1 MRVNRVLRLVVLVL
15 SGLLAVPAFATDYT
29 FTKITDDAPGSTL
42 GAFTSFLGPFLI
54 NSSGT
59 VAFTAKSGDVGE
71 VGIYTGSGSNINT
84 VYVGGLNFS
93 SPLVFAAT
101 GFNDSGTV
109 AYVTTGS
116 AVYTA
121 TAGGTPFKLGTG
133 SLLLPVI
140 NNAGTVAYGADALNS
155 ILTRTGTGDA
165 QTLLSDTELPRSN
178 ALAAPGLTGLSI
190 NNSGTV
196 AFYASGVQTALGS
209 CNCGIYTKGPT
220 GSATA
225 ASPFQ
230 ESFDIAPQIN
240 DNGAIAFA
248 GTYQNVKGV
257 FVASGG
263 QVAALVD
270 LGTQVV
276 SLDTKDV
283 SLNNKGEVVYYAK
296 FGISPS
302 VQGIFTGPDKVA
314 DKVIATGD
322 ALFGSV
328 VQEISSPKV
337 PGRYLNDNGQ
347 VAFAYRLTNGLAGVA
362 VATPVSSGAE
372 LPKIN
377 AGGIV
382 NGASFG
388 GDPPAAP
395 GAIVSIFGD
404 NFISQLVGSAGNPL
418 PTEVQGVSVTFNGIK
433 APLFFVAPGQI
444 NAQVPYEV
452 TGSTANVQVT
462 TPAGTSNTE
471 PVNLAPASPAIFT
484 ANASGVGQGVIVFA
498 NTVTIVGP
506 IKSGTDWRPAKTGDT
521 ITIYANGLGAVTPP
535 INDGWNSCDQSICK
549 PDFSNLTLRN
559 TTVRPV
565 VKIGNVTVPDNLVL
579 FSGLAPAFAGLYQ
592 LNVTIPDGITPSGQV
607 PVVIQ
612 MGSTSSPADV
622 SIAMQ

>member
-1 MRVNRVLRLVVLVL
+1 MRNNCVARLGVLVL
-15 SGLLAVPAFATDYT
+15 LGLLAVPVFATDYT

-42 GAFTSFLGPFLI
+42 GAFASFLGPFLI
-54 NSSGT
+54 NNSGA
-59 VAFTAKSGDVGE
+59 VAFTTKPNNGNTSV
-71 VGIYTGSGSNINT
+71 YTGSGNGIA
-84 VYVGGLNFS
+84 
-93 SPLVFAAT
+93 LVFEGAVDFNTPRLNWAT
-101 GFNDSGTV
+101 GFNNSGIVVFQAGGGIYTSTAGATRFQV
-109 AYVTTGS
+109 VDQTAGS
-116 AVYTA
+116 A
-121 TAGGTPFKLGTG
+121 
-133 SLLLPVI
+133 LLPAI
-140 NNAGTVAYGADALNS
+140 NNAGTVAYGIGNTT
-155 ILTRTGTGDA
+155 IMTRTGAAAAT
-165 QTLLSDTELPRSN
+165 TLLSDTDLPRAN
-178 ALAAPGLTGLSI
+178 ALSAPSLSGVSI

-196 AFYASGVQTALGS
+196 AFYANGVQTALGG
-209 CNCGIYTKGPT
+209 CNCGLFTKSAS
-220 GSATA
+220 GSATQ
-225 ASPFQ
+225 ASPFTQ
-230 ESFDIAPQIN
+230 GIDISPQIN
-240 DNGAIAFA
+240 DTGAIAFA
-248 GTYQNVKGV
+248 GTFQQVKGV

-263 QVAALVD
+263 QVATLVD
-270 LGTQVV
+270 LGAQVV
-276 SLDTKDV
+276 SLDTKNV
-283 SLNNKGEVVYYAK
+283 SINNKGEVVYYAK

-322 ALFGSV
+322 PLFGSV
-328 VQEISSPKV
+328 VMEVTNPQI

-347 VAFAYRLTNGLAGVA
+347 VAFTYRLSNGLNGVA
-362 VATPVSSGAE
+362 VATPVASGAE

-404 NFISQLVGSAGNPL
+404 NFIAQLTGSAGTPL
-418 PTEVQGVSVTFNGIK
+418 PTEVQGVSVTFNGFK
-433 APLFFVAPGQI
+433 APLYFVAPGQI

-452 TGSTANVQVT
+452 SGSTANVQVT

-471 PVNLAPASPAIFT
+471 TINIAPASPAIFT

-506 IKSGTDWRPAKTGDT
+506 VKPGTDWRPAKSGDT
-521 ITIYANGLGAVTPP
+521 ITIYANGLGAVSPP

-559 TTVRPV
+559 TTVKPV
-565 VKIGNVTVPDNLVL
+565 VKIGNVTVPDNMVL

-612 MGSTSSPADV
+612 MGNTASPVNV